1 MLKKDQ
7 EITET
12 SAMEAVIRASV
23 VCRLALS
30 DKDQPYIVPLCF
42 GYRDNTLYFHSGVK
56 GRKLEILRK
65 NPSVCF
71 EFEVNVGVLKAEEA
85 CSWNMAYQSVVG
97 FGKAVFLE
105 DMAEKQKALSIIVG
119 QYSDKTLQLP
129 DAKLRKTIVIKVPI
143 DAMTGKR
150 SSKD

>member
-1 MLKKDQ
+1 MLRKDQ

-12 SAMEAVIRASV
+12 SAIEAVIRSSV

-42 GYRDNTLYFHSGVK
+42 GYEDNTLYFHSGVK

-85 CSWNMAYQSVVG
+85 CSWNMAYQSVIG

-105 DMAEKQKALSIIVG
+105 DMPEKQKALGIIVG
-119 QYSDKTLQLP
+119 QYSDKKLQLP
-129 DAKLRKTIVIKVPI
+129 NAKLRKTVVIKVPI
-143 DAMTGKR
+143 DSMTVKK
-150 SSKD
+150 SSSD